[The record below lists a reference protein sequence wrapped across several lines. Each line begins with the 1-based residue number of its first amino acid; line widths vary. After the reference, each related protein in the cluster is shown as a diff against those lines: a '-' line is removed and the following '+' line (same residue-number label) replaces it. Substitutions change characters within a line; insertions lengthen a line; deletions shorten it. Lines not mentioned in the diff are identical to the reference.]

1 MKMDNKKLGLLNQI
15 KYFYGLNSS
24 KSIDLLN
31 DYFKIDPID
40 EDPDPIVAALQQNLV
55 DAILKDPHLD
65 RFIGSRKFRQSFL
78 KTVITIV
85 ERLNVEVNQEIYEK
99 LLTLINESQCDE
111 ERSFLLFYDRS
122 DEDSL
127 IIDSSPIIVEQSR
140 AIIANGT
147 TGLHVWPAC
156 FQLINYLDRNR
167 HLINQK

>member
-1 MKMDNKKLGLLNQI
+1 MKLNLLNQI

-31 DYFKIDPID
+31 DYFNSDLISDD
-40 EDPDPIVAALQQNLV
+40 DSVVAALQQNLV
-55 DAILKDPHLD
+55 DTILKDPHLD

-78 KTVITIV
+78 KATISIV

-99 LLTLINESQCDE
+99 LLTLINERDDE
-111 ERSFLLFYDRS
+111 ERSFLLFYDLNYN
-122 DEDSL
+122 DSFFN
-127 IIDSSPIIVEQSR
+127 SSQSQPIIVEQSR

-167 HLINQK
+167 HLISRK